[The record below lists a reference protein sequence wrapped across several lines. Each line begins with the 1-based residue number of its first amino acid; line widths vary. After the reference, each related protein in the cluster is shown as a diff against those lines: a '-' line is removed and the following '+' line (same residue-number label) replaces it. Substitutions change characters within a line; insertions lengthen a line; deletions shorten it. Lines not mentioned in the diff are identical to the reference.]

1 MRKRAWLYSLFAAV
15 LVISTAG
22 PGWAADVKPGD
33 VITKDNMATYAE
45 LISPTVR
52 FLLEQGLKIQV
63 ADPVYK
69 KIEWPKAYKEAT
81 EKYSGQVKISANGG
95 EIYNYVAGM
104 PFPNVDVNDPLAGFK
119 AMWNM
124 EHKPIYIDNIG
135 TEWVAEL
142 VNNKGAVERTFGSS
156 FWRRMMWTGRMFT
169 DPKPVIPHNPAIR
182 FTEQWGPLF
191 IPSDLKGAGVLNFR
205 YQSPDVP
212 DDTYMYLPELRRVRR
227 ISVANRSDAFWG
239 SDFDIDITWMWN
251 AKLNYWTFRVLGVK
265 DFLVL
270 VRSGK
275 YGDRSIWCAP
285 RDGQHGFA
293 AVLPCGVPWEKRKFW
308 VIEGI
313 PTGYSQY
320 GYSKRV
326 VYLDADNFGPVWNE
340 SYDSGGELWRS
351 IVPYFNWGK
360 KPYEGYPANPV
371 QGGKYN
377 YTDDWPFLPNGMA
390 IDLQVVHA
398 TTWDAPS
405 SYSKPSE
412 WQNEW
417 YFNEDIPINT
427 PAAFTINYLIQSAR

>member
-1 MRKRAWLYSLFAAV
+1 MDGIFSFRCRYLRGPPQPRGAKGWSFAHAASKYKEGIMRKRAGLYSLFAAV

-227 ISVANRSDAFWG
+227 ISVANRS
-239 SDFDIDITWMWN
+239 
-251 AKLNYWTFRVLGVK
+251 
-265 DFLVL
+265 
-270 VRSGK
+270 
-275 YGDRSIWCAP
+275 
-285 RDGQHGFA
+285 
-293 AVLPCGVPWEKRKFW
+293 
-308 VIEGI
+308 
-313 PTGYSQY
+313 
-320 GYSKRV
+320 
-326 VYLDADNFGPVWNE
+326 
-340 SYDSGGELWRS
+340 
-351 IVPYFNWGK
+351 
-360 KPYEGYPANPV
+360 
-371 QGGKYN
+371 
-377 YTDDWPFLPNGMA
+377 
-390 IDLQVVHA
+390 
-398 TTWDAPS
+398 
-405 SYSKPSE
+405 
-412 WQNEW
+412 
-417 YFNEDIPINT
+417 
-427 PAAFTINYLIQSAR
+427 

>member
-1 MRKRAWLYSLFAAV
+1 MRKRAGLYSLLAAV
-15 LVISTAG
+15 LGISTAG
-22 PGWAADVKPGD
+22 PGWADVKPGD
-33 VITKDNMATYAE
+33 IITKENMATAE
-45 LISPTVR
+45 EFISPTVR

-285 RDGQHGFA
+285 RDGQHGFS
-293 AVLPCGVPWEKRKFW
+293 AVLPCGVPWEK
-308 VIEGI
+308 
-313 PTGYSQY
+313 
-320 GYSKRV
+320 
-326 VYLDADNFGPVWNE
+326 
-340 SYDSGGELWRS
+340 
-351 IVPYFNWGK
+351 
-360 KPYEGYPANPV
+360 
-371 QGGKYN
+371 
-377 YTDDWPFLPNGMA
+377 
-390 IDLQVVHA
+390 
-398 TTWDAPS
+398 
-405 SYSKPSE
+405 
-412 WQNEW
+412 
-417 YFNEDIPINT
+417 
-427 PAAFTINYLIQSAR
+427 